1 MSALADKSLN
11 IPGTSALP
19 TYASATEVELAGI
32 APLTSTASLPP
43 AYDDATATVTVPA
56 GSDDTLGSS
65 DGPPRAPFAPT
76 VHFQI
81 ETEGKPWLSL
91 PIGTRPDPIPVYR
104 VEAGS
109 WAPGSTPA
117 YVSLR
122 SSRSSNNCS
131 LVRGDDD
138 GSQMPVCT
146 TLYRFGP
153 GKPPVLRLPRALI
166 SPHAGP
172 ASPACPPGER
182 AHGDVRTEGDGD
194 LDLLVM
200 PKSLVTRTQVLE
212 TPLGT
217 FQWRYASRR
226 EVTAAERADDLLVCE
241 LVTRVALAGRRKARE
256 ETARVAQ
263 LVRGPGTRTEGTGR
277 SAAGNGGR
285 LAIDLARW
293 TGPKGGMRDAVEA
306 LVIASCVCMLKKEV
320 DRRRMHQ
327 MMIMAGAAS
336 GGG

>member
-43 AYDDATATVTVPA
+43 AYDDATATVTMPA

-122 SSRSSNNCS
+122 SSRSSNSCS

-241 LVTRVALAGRRKARE
+241 LDGRDRVQCGGERGPVGDRPGEVDGPEGQHARRGRGNCHRE
-256 ETARVAQ
+256 LRVYAEEGGGPAEDAPDDDHGRGRLGRWLRRLVPIEEVAQ
-263 LVRGPGTRTEGTGR
+263 F
-277 SAAGNGGR
+277 
-285 LAIDLARW
+285 
-293 TGPKGGMRDAVEA
+293 
-306 LVIASCVCMLKKEV
+306 
-320 DRRRMHQ
+320 
-327 MMIMAGAAS
+327 
-336 GGG
+336 